1 MDNLL
6 DKLEEYAEVNAHGVI
21 DWESDVIV
29 LINHSDGAGDHI
41 HVWAAPWPQPS
52 DAELDALDA
61 AAVVRKNKKAGIRLT
76 WLIVR
81 ENIAAQASVPLA
93 KVTRELVSEKYE
105 EWSADMTDPD
115 LTQGQRDTATTRVN
129 WLNAQNQKRRAVNK
143 KIMDGTYTTE
153 NDVRNAAE
161 W

>member
-41 HVWAAPWPQPS
+41 HAWAAPWPQPS

-61 AAVVRKNKKAGIRLT
+61 AAIVRKNKKAGYRLT

-81 ENIAAQASVPLA
+81 ENIAAQAGVPLA
-93 KVTRELVSEKYE
+93 KITRELVLAKYE

-115 LTQGQRDTATTRVN
+115 LTQAQRDLATTRIN
-129 WLNAQNQKRRAVNK
+129 WLREQWQKRRTVNK
-143 KIMDGTYTTE
+143 KIANEVYVTE
-153 NDVRNAAE
+153 DDIRNATE